1 MYIYVCAF
9 FLYTYSTNFTCTHI
23 LTTMYAKLLS
33 HQAIS
38 HLTSGRTKSDCLIR
52 AHSRK
57 LVSSLAASLAV
68 QSGARQDVVSL
79 PSQ

>member
-1 MYIYVCAF
+1 MYIYICVCIF

-23 LTTMYAKLLS
+23 LTTMHTNLLG
-33 HQAIS
+33 HQGIS

-52 AHSRK
+52 
-57 LVSSLAASLAV
+57 ASLAV

>member
-1 MYIYVCAF
+1 MYIYVFAF

-23 LTTMYAKLLS
+23 LTTMHAKLLG

-52 AHSRK
+52 AYSRK
-57 LVSSLAASLAV
+57 LVSPKMHHL
-68 QSGARQDVVSL
+68 Q
-79 PSQ
+79 